1 MEDEKAI
8 VKIKFDLGYGEIV
21 NCYAK
26 VVKSGEYYQL
36 YFSDGYSFSLA
47 CKFDSKRRV
56 FYDT

>member
-1 MEDEKAI
+1 M